1 MCGIAGICGPRAD
14 LAKVRGM
21 ADSMPHRGP
30 DADGAWTSPRGAVA
44 LSHRRLSIL
53 DLSDAGLQ
61 PMHRG
66 PLTIVYNGEIYNL
79 PQLRQELLADGA
91 ELHSTTDTEVILE
104 LYRRKGAACLDD
116 LFGMFAFA
124 IWDEERRELFAARD
138 RMGIKPF
145 VYRVDGPNLA
155 FASEAQALAGLEDWP
170 SCTVDDTSVR
180 DFFTYKYIPTP
191 KTIYREIAKLPAG
204 HSLTW
209 SEADPTPRI
218 HEYWK
223 LESTDERRD
232 LQEAAEEFDALA
244 QDVIRAHALS
254 DVPVGV
260 FLSGGVDSSTV
271 AAHTENPYTF
281 NLGFDVRS
289 HDETPYAAAIAAHLG
304 ARHETLRATSDD
316 LEEALGRIAHIYD
329 EPFGDHGAYPI
340 FQISRLARRDAE
352 HPVTVALTGEGGDE
366 LFGGYQWHWKLRRP
380 RGGPWQRLLRALSR
394 PNSAVF
400 RSAER
405 RLLGGVDQYAGF
417 LGPFTVAQ
425 KRHVLSPDLME
436 RDHDD
441 LWAFRRHWR
450 EELPLG
456 KRIQW
461 VDTHVYLR
469 DDMLHKVDR
478 ASMAVSL
485 EARPP
490 LVDHR
495 VAEFA
500 MSLHEDLLQ
509 RDGRGKLVLRAALE
523 SRVPERL
530 LTPKKTGLTA
540 PVKRWIANEPEVLR
554 AAQMRLHARGIL
566 RRPFTRLATN
576 EQTWCTLVLDQW
588 FQRHAP

>member
-1 MCGIAGICGPRAD
+1 MCGIAGICGPRAE
-14 LAKVRGM
+14 LSAARGM

-30 DADGAWTSPRGAVA
+30 DADDAWASARGGVA

-79 PQLRQELLADGA
+79 PQLRRDLLDDGA
-91 ELHSTTDTEVILE
+91 ELNSTTDTEVILE
-104 LYRRKGAACLDD
+104 LYRRKGPACLDD
-116 LFGMFAFA
+116 LIGMFAFA
-124 IWDEERRELFAARD
+124 IWDEGHRSLFAARD

-145 VYRVDGPNLA
+145 VYRVDGPNFA
-155 FASEAQALAGLEDWP
+155 FASELQALARLEGWP

-191 KTIYREIAKLPAG
+191 KTIYREVAKLPAG

-209 SEADPTPRI
+209 SEGDPTPRI
-218 HEYWK
+218 TEYWAPH
-223 LESTDERRD
+223 SSDERRD
-232 LQEAAEEFDALA
+232 LRAAGEEFDALA
-244 QDVIRAHALS
+244 HDVIRAHALA

-271 AAHTENPYTF
+271 AAHTEDPYTF

-289 HDETPYAAAIAAHLG
+289 HDETPYAAAIAEHLG

-316 LEEALGRIAHIYD
+316 LEEALARIAHIYD

-340 FQISRLARRDAE
+340 FQISRLARRDADN
-352 HPVTVALTGEGGDE
+352 PVTVALTGEGGDE
-366 LFGGYQWHWKLRRP
+366 LFGGYQWHWKLRRAK
-380 RGGPWQRLLRALSR
+380 GGIWQRVLRALAR
-394 PNSAVF
+394 PNTATF

-405 RLLGGVDQYAGF
+405 RLLSGVDQYAAF

-425 KRHVLSPDLME
+425 KHHVLSEDLMTP
-436 RDHDD
+436 DHDD

-450 EELPLG
+450 DDLPLG

-495 VAEFA
+495 IVEFA
-500 MSLHEDLLQ
+500 MTLHEDLLQ
-509 RDGRGKLVLRAALE
+509 QGGRGKLVLREALE
-523 SRVPERL
+523 PRVPERL

-540 PVKRWIANEPEVLR
+540 PVKRWIASEPSVLR
-554 AAQMRLHARGIL
+554 AAQKRLYERGIL
-566 RRPFTRLATN
+566 RRPVTRLATN
-576 EQTWCTLVLDQW
+576 EQTWCVLVLDRW
-588 FQRHAP
+588 FQQHAA